1 MYLYS
6 NTNHGITGILMSY
19 TIPKETSA
27 SRIRTVKIGA
37 AKDEGGTRSS
47 SVTIGGTNA
56 LPFHT
61 FEGEIPHKP
70 VIAMEVFDIP
80 PRRYPAS
87 LMEYFGD
94 VIGKP
99 GEMAKMCVDEYGAD
113 LISVRLEGTHP
124 DKGNKSPEEAA
135 AVVTE
140 VLESVGVPLIITG
153 HANFEKH
160 NRVMK
165 KVAEA
170 ASGENCLI
178 NWVEQ
183 DNYKTIAAVCLAH
196 GHCLAAQ
203 SPIDVNIAKQLNIQL
218 TDMSFPADK
227 IVIDPLTS
235 ALGYGLE
242 YTYSIM
248 ERIRSDGL
256 AGDQMLNMPMM
267 ITSGPES
274 MTCKEAWAADADVPE
289 WGRMEL
295 RTAYWEITTA
305 LSSMLAGAELLVMNH
320 PQAVGV
326 LRKKIDELCAV
337 PTH

>member
-1 MYLYS
+1 
-6 NTNHGITGILMSY
+6 MSF
-19 TIPKETSA
+19 TIPTEKSA
-27 SRIRTVKIGA
+27 TAIRTVTIGA
-37 AKDEGGTRSS
+37 TSAEGGTRSNT
-47 SVTIGGTNA
+47 VTIGGTNA
-56 LPFHT
+56 QPFLT
-61 FEGEIPHKP
+61 FEGEIPHQP
-70 VIAMEVFDIP
+70 VIAMEVFDTP
-80 PRRYPAS
+80 PRRYPPS
-87 LMEYFGD
+87 LMKYFGE

-99 GEMAKMCVDEYGAD
+99 AEMAKKCVSEFGAD
-113 LISVRLEGTHP
+113 LISVRLEGTRP

-135 AVVTE
+135 EVVKS
-140 VLESVGVPLIITG
+140 VLEAVGVPLIITG

-160 NRVMK
+160 NEVMK
-165 KVAEA
+165 KCAEA

-256 AGDQMLNMPMM
+256 AGDLMLNLPMM
-267 ITSGPES
+267 INPGPES
-274 MTCKEAWAADADVPE
+274 MNCKEAWAADEDVPE
-289 WGRMEL
+289 WGKMEL

-305 LSSMLAGAELLVMNH
+305 LSSLLAGAELLVMNH
-320 PQAVGV
+320 PRAVEV
-326 LRKKIDELCAV
+326 LKKKIDELCSIYV
-337 PTH
+337 S